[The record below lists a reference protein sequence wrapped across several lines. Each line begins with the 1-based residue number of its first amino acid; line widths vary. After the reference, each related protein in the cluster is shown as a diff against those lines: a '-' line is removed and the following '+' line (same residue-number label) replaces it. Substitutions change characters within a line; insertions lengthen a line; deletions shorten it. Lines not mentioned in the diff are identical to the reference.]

1 MSDRHYRWVVVL
13 YSLVIQAV
21 CVGVLIYC
29 FALFTLPWLDEFGAS
44 RRDVMI
50 TISALQIGM
59 GLISPFIGRFMDVYP
74 MRWIVITGALLLCLG
89 LYLAQMA
96 TALWQIWLVYAT
108 LMPAATSMMGTLAS
122 QTLVAKWFD
131 TDRGLALGLSATGTS
146 LGGIIFPWIVAG
158 LLTDIGWRET
168 FVYLAVS
175 CFVLVVPLTLWVLRR
190 NPAAPSAPSSS
201 VSTTGGGT
209 ELPEPMPVWTSR
221 QILTTSLF
229 WLPFLALAPLNMAF
243 GALQFNLG
251 VFARDAGLPDG
262 DAAGLIMVSS
272 FCMIV
277 GKVFFGTL
285 GDRWDH
291 RLLFW
296 TASGVM
302 LIAIAALLVAASY
315 TGLIIG
321 VICLGLAGGGILP
334 LMGLIFGARFGAASF
349 GRVMGFVMLNV
360 MFGAISPVI
369 AGWIFDATQSPCLVG
384 AGSLNHPSDV
394 GHLLAPGSPSS
405 ADWLSTLCLNQ
416 AITNGRLEDDESIQK
431 YVGCLVAGGLSD
443 GCDSP

>member
-1 MSDRHYRWVVVL
+1 MSDLHYRWIVVL

-50 TISALQIGM
+50 TISCLQIGM
-59 GLISPFIGRFMDVYP
+59 GVISPFIGRFMDIYP
-74 MRWIVITGALLLCLG
+74 MRWIVITGAVLLCLG

-122 QTLVAKWFD
+122 QTLVAKWFH

-158 LLTDIGWRET
+158 LLIDIGWCDT
-168 FVYLAVS
+168 FVYLALS
-175 CFVLVVPLTLWVLRR
+175 CFFLVVSLTLWILRR
-190 NPAAPSAPSSS
+190 NPQPQSASESA
-201 VSTTGGGT
+201 
-209 ELPEPMPVWTSR
+209 EEEPGPAVVGSPDYQPIWSSR

-229 WLPFLALAPLNMAF
+229 WLPFLSLAPLNMAF

-251 VFARDAGLPDG
+251 VFARDAGLADS

-277 GKVFFGTL
+277 GKVFFGSL

-291 RLLFW
+291 RVLFW

-302 LIAIAALLVAASY
+302 LIAIGALLVAASY
-315 TGLIIG
+315 TGLILG

-334 LMGLIFGARFGAASF
+334 LMGLIFGARFGVASF

-369 AGWIFDATQSPCLVG
+369 AGWIYDATLSYAG
-384 AGSLNHPSDV
+384 ALWG
-394 GHLLAPGSPSS
+394 LAVLTVP
-405 ADWLSTLCLNQ
+405 AMLAIYWLPPRRVVQT
-416 AITNGRLEDDESIQK
+416 T
-431 YVGCLVAGGLSD
+431 
-443 GCDSP
+443 